1 MATAALDPPGT
12 GAPAGTGARVMDAV
26 RQAAHAA
33 HEAKVFTSLASDAVE
48 DGVHAAKRAV
58 TRGVRDLEDL
68 RDTAEYR
75 IKRAPFAAVAMAFG
89 AGVVLGMAG
98 CGIACAAR
106 MRRKAG
112 EV

>member
-1 MATAALDPPGT
+1 MATATLDPPRASET
-12 GAPAGTGARVMDAV
+12 AGTGVRVMNAV

-33 HEAKVFTSLASDAVE
+33 HEAKVFTSIASDAVE

-58 TRGVRDLEDL
+58 TRGVRDLADM
-68 RDTAEYR
+68 RDTAEYK
-75 IKRAPFAAVAMAFG
+75 IKRAPFAAIGLAFG
-89 AGVVLGMAG
+89 AGVVLGMIG
-98 CGIACAAR
+98 CGIACATR

>member
-1 MATAALDPPGT
+1 MATATLDPPLT
-12 GAPAGTGARVMDAV
+12 SEPAGTGARVMNAV

-58 TRGVRDLEDL
+58 ARSARTLEDA

-75 IKRAPFAAVAMAFG
+75 IKRAPFAAVGLAFG
-89 AGVVLGMAG
+89 AGVVLGMIGSTVAF
-98 CGIACAAR
+98 AAK

-112 EV
+112 